1 MTIPFLRS
9 FCALSY
15 MKGMVIKL
23 MTIIALDDEEL
34 LLWRLEQ
41 ELKKVFPNANI
52 LSFDRIADC
61 IDCLERTVS
70 AGGSVEYAFLDIQLS
85 DGTGLEMAKRLRE
98 SFPTIR
104 IIFCTAYSEYSMD
117 AFRLYANGYLLKP
130 VKAAQIRELLSTTE
144 PMSEAHAP
152 RVSIQ
157 TFGNFD
163 VFIDGKLV
171 LFTKSKAKE
180 LLAYLVDRKGASV
193 SSAEI
198 GAVLWEDDTDA
209 ETMKDRVQ
217 HVKKDLRDIL
227 SRYKVEDILISGWNS
242 IALDRTKVS
251 CDYYG
256 FLQGEE
262 KALQSYLGEYM
273 TNYSWA
279 EETAGALIRKK
290 NKEP

>member
-1 MTIPFLRS
+1 MN
-9 FCALSY
+9 
-15 MKGMVIKL
+15 
-23 MTIIALDDEEL
+23 IIALDDEEL

-41 ELKKVFPNANI
+41 ELKKIFPDDNI
-52 LSFDRIADC
+52 VCFEDTAGCNKYIEKTL
-61 IDCLERTVS
+61 S
-70 AGGSVEYAFLDIQLS
+70 AGGNIEYAFLDIQLS

-98 SFPTIR
+98 SFKTVK

-130 VKAAQIRELLSTTE
+130 IKAQQIRELLGTLE
-144 PMSEAHAP
+144 PSAYSATP
-152 RVSIQ
+152 RVTIQ

-198 GAVLWEDDTDA
+198 GAVLWEEELSSELA
-209 ETMKDRVQ
+209 KDRVQ

-227 SRYKVEDILISGWNS
+227 SSYGVEDILLSGWNS
-242 IALDRTKVS
+242 VAVDKTKVS
-251 CDYYG
+251 CDYYD
-256 FLQGEE
+256 FLKGEE

-279 EETAGALIRKK
+279 EETAGALQFSHKK
-290 NKEP
+290 HIQS